1 MPEHLRAR
9 AGAVVSCVV
18 AAALALGSCTGGA
31 SGAEPTVATRPT
43 ADATPPASAQTKPQV
58 TPRTFTIVGS
68 GDILLHPQLW
78 DQARKDSRANG
89 RPGYDFGPLF
99 ADVRDVIASAD
110 FAICHLETPLAPP
123 DGPFS
128 GFPSF
133 SVPPHVVA
141 ALADV
146 GYDTC
151 STASNHTID
160 KREPGVARTLR
171 TLDEAGIRHAG
182 SARSA
187 AERATVTIV
196 DSGDIAVAHLSYTF
210 SFNGLRRP
218 ADKPWL
224 ANLIDREEILGEAR
238 RARTLGADVV
248 VVSLHFGT
256 EYSHV
261 PNAQQLSLSRQL
273 LASSDVDLILGHHA
287 HVVQPFER
295 LGEDWVAYG
304 LGNQVARHARP
315 TNDNREGVLSRFTF
329 AELSPG
335 GRWRVSKAE
344 AIPVWMDLAPDNRL
358 LNLATAVADPA
369 NTPGER
375 SVLRAALDRI
385 RRYVL
390 SRGAADDGLVVLGA

>member
-1 MPEHLRAR
+1 
-9 AGAVVSCVV
+9 
-18 AAALALGSCTGGA
+18 
-31 SGAEPTVATRPT
+31 VATRPT
-43 ADATPPASAQTKPQV
+43 ADATPTASAQTKPQV

-78 DQARKDSRANG
+78 DQARKDSQANG
-89 RPGYDFGPLF
+89 RPGYDFRPLF
-99 ADVRDVIASAD
+99 ADVRDVISSAD

-160 KREPGVARTLR
+160 KGEPGVARTLR

-196 DSGDIAVAHLSYTF
+196 DRGDIAVAHLSYTF

-287 HVVQPFER
+287 HVVQPLER

-335 GRWRVSKAE
+335 GRWQVSKAE
-344 AIPVWMDLAPDNRL
+344 AIPVWMDLAPENRL
-358 LNLATAVADPA
+358 LNLAKAVADPA
-369 NTPGER
+369 RTPGER
-375 SVLRAALDRI
+375 SALRAALDRI
-385 RRYVL
+385 RRHVL
-390 SRGAADDGLVVLGA
+390 ARGATDDGLVVLGA